1 MTRRHIGAHRYG
13 PWFRAARGRAEQ
25 GPGRHSVAY
34 LAQRRAGGDTLLQP
48 NVDGLYPMGAAQRE
62 PHVPWDDAQ
71 LYLLDR
77 LNNDP
82 HIRVTLAEVMPSA
95 AR

>member
-34 LAQRRAGGDTLLQP
+34 LEQRRAGGDTLLQP
-48 NVDGLYPMGAAQRE
+48 NVDGLYPHGLPFR
-62 PHVPWDDAQ
+62 VVRTGWDED
-71 LYLLDR
+71 LER

-82 HIRVTLAEVMPSA
+82 HVRVTLAEVMPSA